1 MAQKEKEMKY
11 SELNLGQV
19 EAIVNKLGGM
29 NGVQRF
35 LRGELTVSARSASPI
50 PINRSA
56 PFNSEKFIGKGW
68 TIKEEDT
75 CSLALNELDLTK
87 VSLETMLRPDE
98 LSVKGEERLRR
109 LKESNFIRLDAK
121 MFQTLWENKAAIPE
135 SWKERVVFF
144 DGTILRSLRGDRC
157 ILSLYWHNGKWYW
170 VCYQLNGDFS
180 FVGPSAVLTS

>member
-1 MAQKEKEMKY
+1 MKY

-29 NGVQRF
+29 DGVQRF
-35 LRGELTVSARSASPI
+35 LRGELTVSAKLTHL
-50 PINRSA
+50 PINRST

-68 TIKEEDT
+68 KIKEEDT
-75 CSLALNELDLTK
+75 TSLALNELDLTK

-98 LSVKGEERLRR
+98 SSVKGEERLRR

-121 MFQTLWENKAAIPE
+121 IFQTLWENKATIPE
-135 SWKERVVFF
+135 SWKEWVVFF
-144 DGTILRSLRGDRC
+144 DGTILRDSFGDRC
-157 ILSLYWHNGKWYW
+157 ILSLYRYNGKWYW
-170 VCYQLNGDFS
+170 SCYRLNGDFS